1 MDGMKRSG
9 RGVFILAAGAAIQ
22 ALTGIPAAWG
32 VFHEPVAAEYRL
44 NEVGAE
50 WVFSLIVG
58 AFGVGCVLG
67 GFLQDRFGP
76 RPAGLAGAALLAG
89 GFAAGA
95 AVPAGSAAIFALAFS
110 LPVGAGCAFLY
121 PAVMSCAQK
130 WYADRKG
137 LATGVIGGAAGASG
151 AVLSLLVNA
160 LTGQWGIRVCL
171 WVLAGLLALICGVG
185 AALLKNPPQGQKQP
199 AAQPDAGG
207 PDYTPARMLRTR
219 QYWLCV
225 AVVALAS
232 PTVLL
237 FSPILLELG
246 RQRGLSDAWA
256 ALPVAVGSVGSAAGR
271 LLMPL
276 LSDKAG
282 RRRTYLGLFAA
293 LAGLSVGFAFAQG
306 GWFVAGYTALT
317 FCYSGQAALLPA
329 LGTDLFGLPHAGINY
344 GFLAL
349 GMSVGGLAFPMA
361 ARALGWQLAR
371 HWVATAAAAA
381 GFVCLLALRPTPK
394 GGKSPTG
401 KSLRKN

>member
-1 MDGMKRSG
+1 MSALAKKSK
-9 RGVFILAAGAAIQ
+9 RGVLILAAGAAIQ

-44 NEVGAE
+44 NEAGAE
-50 WVFSLIVG
+50 WVFSLIIG
-58 AFGVGCVLG
+58 AFGLGCVLG

-76 RPAGLAGAALLAG
+76 RPAGLAGAALLTG

-95 AVPAGSAAIFALAFS
+95 AVPAGSAAVFALAFS
-110 LPVGAGCAFLY
+110 LPVGMGCAFLY

-130 WYADRKG
+130 WYADKKG

-151 AVLSLLVNA
+151 AVLSLLVNG
-160 LTGQWGIRVCL
+160 LTGRWGIRACL
-171 WVLAGLLALICGVG
+171 WVLAGVLAVVCGGG
-185 AALLKNPPQGQKQP
+185 AALLKNPPQTTKQP
-199 AAQPDAGG
+199 AASPADGQ
-207 PDYTPARMLRTR
+207 DYTPARMLRTR

-225 AVVALAS
+225 TVVAMAS
-232 PTVLL
+232 PAVLL

-246 RQRGLSDAWA
+246 RQRGLPDAWA

-276 LSDKAG
+276 LSDRLG

-293 LAGLSVGFAFAQG
+293 LAGLSVAFAFARG

-329 LGTDLFGLPHAGINY
+329 LGTDLFGMPHAGVNY

-349 GMSVGGLAFPMA
+349 GMSAGGLAFPLA
-361 ARALGWQLAR
+361 ARALHWQLAR
-371 HWVATAAAAA
+371 HWVAVAAAAA
-381 GFVCLLALRPTPK
+381 GFVCLLALRPTGGK
-394 GGKSPTG
+394 GGFD